1 MRLLVILL
9 VVALAGCATRPTVSY
24 DQMASIHVDDNNCP
38 NIDQIIAGVQEQLRL
53 LGTLNKN
60 PEDMTEI
67 QRQYNEKAKIIIWS
81 LRIGCNNP
89 DRYAKK

>member
-9 VVALAGCATRPTVSY
+9 VVALAGCAGRPTVSY
-24 DQMASIHVDDNNCP
+24 DQMASIHVDDYNCP
-38 NIDQIIAGVQEQLRL
+38 NIDQITAGVQEQLRL

-60 PEDMTEI
+60 PEDMTEA
-67 QRQYNEKAKIIIWS
+67 QRQYTEKAKIIIWS

-89 DRYAKK
+89 DRYKS

>member
-1 MRLLVILL
+1 MRVLAILL
-9 VVALAGCATRPTVSY
+9 AVALAGCASRPTVSY

-38 NIDQIIAGVQEQLRL
+38 NIDQITAGIQQQLRL
-53 LGTLNKN
+53 LGTLDKN
-60 PEDMTEI
+60 PEDMTEY

-89 DRYAKK
+89 DRYKS

>member
-89 DRYAKK
+89 DRYK

>member
-1 MRLLVILL
+1 MRLLAVL
-9 VVALAGCATRPTVSY
+9 VVLTLAGCATRPTVSY
-24 DQMASIHVDDNNCP
+24 EQMASIHVDDYNCP
-38 NIDQIIAGVQEQLRL
+38 NIDQITVGINEQLRL

-60 PEDMTEI
+60 PEDMTEE

-89 DRYAKK
+89 DRYKS

>member
-60 PEDMTEI
+60 PEDMTET

-89 DRYAKK
+89 DRYK